1 VEEIPES
8 EKKNIHLLCVD
19 DDVFTS
25 KYINFILNKDYILS
39 FAVDG
44 KSALEMAKSHTFS
57 LILMDINLGKGMDGV
72 ETTRKIRKLPGYEK
86 VPVIAMTA
94 FAMKGD
100 REDLLNDG
108 MDDYISKPF
117 KTLELKKI
125 INTVLSKS
133 NI

>member
-1 VEEIPES
+1 
-8 EKKNIHLLCVD
+8 
-19 DDVFTS
+19 
-25 KYINFILNKDYILS
+25 
-39 FAVDG
+39 
-44 KSALEMAKSHTFS
+44 
-57 LILMDINLGKGMDGV
+57 MDGV

>member
-1 VEEIPES
+1 
-8 EKKNIHLLCVD
+8 
-19 DDVFTS
+19 
-25 KYINFILNKDYILS
+25 
-39 FAVDG
+39 
-44 KSALEMAKSHTFS
+44 
-57 LILMDINLGKGMDGV
+57 
-72 ETTRKIRKLPGYEK
+72 
-86 VPVIAMTA
+86 MTA